1 MSPFNV
7 LARIRSHHSRSNSL
21 QEARPASASGTS
33 ITAASQGSSS
43 NPATVSVPHSI
54 SAARSTPALAKHTR
68 KRRVESTDDVQA
80 AIHGAANELRSH
92 HTQPK
97 GPIYADKQLGQLG

>member
-21 QEARPASASGTS
+21 QEARPASGTS
-33 ITAASQGSSS
+33 ITTASQGSSS
-43 NPATVSVPHSI
+43 NPATVSVPHAI
-54 SAARSTPALAKHTR
+54 PAARSTPALAKHTR

-97 GPIYADKQLGQLG
+97 GPNYADKQLGQLG